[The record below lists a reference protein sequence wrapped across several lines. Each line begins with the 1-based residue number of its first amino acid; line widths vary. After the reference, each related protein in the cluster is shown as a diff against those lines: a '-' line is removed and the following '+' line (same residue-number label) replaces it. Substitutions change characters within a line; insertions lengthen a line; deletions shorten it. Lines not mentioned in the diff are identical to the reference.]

1 MNSQLALNIINQFDN
16 ELSAL
21 ANSCMISMDFAEKKE
36 QQKKLETLIKQR
48 GESIEYIKKEL
59 NK

>member
-1 MNSQLALNIINQFDN
+1 MNSQLALNIITQFDT

-21 ANSCMISMDFAEKKE
+21 ANNCMMSMDFPEKKE